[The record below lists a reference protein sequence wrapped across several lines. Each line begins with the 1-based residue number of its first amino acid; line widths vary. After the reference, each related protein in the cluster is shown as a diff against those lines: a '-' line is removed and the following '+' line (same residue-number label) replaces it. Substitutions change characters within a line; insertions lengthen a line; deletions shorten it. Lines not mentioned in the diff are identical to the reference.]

1 MSKKPRSLR
10 TQLILSHVLPFVL
23 IVPLISLVLLYLI
36 AAQVLINDLNSDL
49 EERAALIAEAIKQR
63 PEVFSSPGAAQ
74 AFVAEVSIMVDGDIY
89 LLDQAGELL
98 AASPNLAETP
108 VPAEAVNEVRFL
120 TTGEPSVTIDYGIT
134 EQEGEAV
141 APIIDVNQQ
150 LMGIVGVRETLMGV
164 AGSFTQ
170 LRRLVILTMLGGMV
184 LGAIIGLLLAR
195 RLSEP
200 IVEAADAVHSIATG
214 RPAPALATRG
224 PAEVRE
230 LSQSVNV
237 LSERLRL
244 LEQTRQHS
252 LANIVHELGRPLGA
266 ILAAVHVLREPPGED
281 PAIRAELLAG
291 VEQELEQMEP
301 LLDDLSALHSE
312 VTGQQR
318 LDRRSVQTADWLMA
332 VLLPWRTAA
341 REKGLDWSAA
351 VPPDLPPLT
360 IDPDRMAQVVG
371 NLLSNAIKYTP
382 AGASIHVSAEAT
394 PTTVSI
400 AIRDTG
406 PGIAPDEQ
414 ALIFEPFYRSRHPQ
428 RFSEGLGLGLSI
440 ARSLT
445 EAHGGTLTLA
455 SAPGE
460 GSTFTITLPREVG

>member
-1 MSKKPRSLR
+1 MSKPRSLR
-10 TQLILSHVLPFVL
+10 TQLLLSHVLPFVL
-23 IVPLISLVLLYLI
+23 IVPLVGLVLLYLI
-36 AAQVLINDLNSDL
+36 EAQVLLNDLNSDL

-63 PEVFSSPGAAQ
+63 PEVFSSPDAAQ
-74 AFVAEVSIMVDGDIY
+74 AFVAEVSILVDGDIY
-89 LLDQAGELL
+89 LLDEAGELL
-98 AASPNLAETP
+98 AASPMLSETP

-150 LMGIVGVRETLMGV
+150 LMGIIGVRETLMGV

-170 LRRLVILTMLGGMV
+170 LRRLVLLTLLGGTL

-200 IVEAADAVHSIATG
+200 IVEAAGAVHSIATG
-214 RPAPALATRG
+214 RPVDPLPPRG
-224 PAEVRE
+224 PVEVRD
-230 LSQSVNV
+230 LSNSVNV

-244 LEQTRQHS
+244 LEQTRRHS

-266 ILAAVHVLREPPGED
+266 ILAAVHVLREGPGED
-281 PAIRAELLAG
+281 PAIRAELLSG
-291 VEQELEQMEP
+291 VEQELEHMEP

-318 LDRRSVQTADWLMA
+318 LETRPVPMGDWLMA

-341 REKGLDWSAA
+341 HNKGLDWSAD
-351 VPPDLPPLT
+351 VPRELPALT

-371 NLLSNAIKYTP
+371 NVLSNAVKYTP
-382 AGASIHVSAEAT
+382 EGGRIAVRATADEEA
-394 PTTVSI
+394 VRI
-400 AIRDTG
+400 AVTDNG
-406 PGIAPDEQ
+406 PGIAPEEQ
-414 ALIFEPFYRSRHPQ
+414 ALVFEPFYRTRHPQ

-445 EAHGGTLTLA
+445 EAHGGTLTLV

-460 GSTFTITLPREVG
+460 GSTFVITLPRGEV